1 MRYFLAGVTQKVTP
15 KVTPAEQVTPAP
27 TYKIFELT
35 K

>member
-1 MRYFLAGVTQKVTP
+1 MRYFFAGVTQKVTT
-15 KVTPAEQVTPAP
+15 KVTPGEKVTPAP